1 MTPNRPPSCDLPPE
15 FYQTKLKPCP
25 FCDSTDVELRVGYDL
40 DELRQYVRCNNCDA
54 DGPWSDDEHGTK
66 WNSIP
71 RRSEVLELIRL
82 VEHMYNSW
90 GWDEAKQREQLVV
103 CAVKLR
109 KEMES

>member
-1 MTPNRPPSCDLPPE
+1 MSTNRPPSCDLLRE
-15 FYQTKLKPCP
+15 FDRPKLKPCP
-25 FCDSTDVELRVGYDL
+25 FCGSTYAELRDGYNL
-40 DELRQYVRCNNCDA
+40 DEMGQYVRCNNCDA